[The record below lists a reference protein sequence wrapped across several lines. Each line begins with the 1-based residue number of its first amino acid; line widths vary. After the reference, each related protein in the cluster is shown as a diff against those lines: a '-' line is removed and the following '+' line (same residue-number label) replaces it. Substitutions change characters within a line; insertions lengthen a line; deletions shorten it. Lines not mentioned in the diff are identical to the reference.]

1 MKNIELIVKYECELL
16 EYLLKEVDNKS
27 KNNIKTLLKRGRILV
42 NNKRITKHDYM
53 LRMTDII
60 VINQAVINS
69 MMNDIEILFEDD
81 YLIAINKPEGLLSI
95 ATEKEKDKTAYHIVS
110 SYLKIRGKDKAFVIH
125 RLDRDTSGIIMF
137 AKNDK
142 IKNLLQNSWDQLVK
156 VRGYLAV
163 VEGSTDSEGVIKSYL
178 KENKANMVYSSYK
191 EHDGKLA
198 ITNYKKLNGNKEY
211 SLLEVFID
219 TGRKNQIRV
228 HMYDIKHPI
237 VGDKKYGAS
246 KDPLKRLG
254 LHAHKL
260 EFVHPVTH
268 KYIMINAKIP
278 RKFDTIVR

>member
-53 LRMTDII
+53 LRTTDKII
-60 VINQAVINS
+60 INQAVINS

-163 VEGSTDSEGVIKSYL
+163 VEGATDSEGVIKSYL

-228 HMYDIKHPI
+228 HMSDIKHPI

>member
-27 KNNIKTLLKRGRILV
+27 KNNVKTLLKRGRILV

-53 LRMTDII
+53 LRTTDKII
-60 VINQAVINS
+60 INQAVINS

-163 VEGSTDSEGVIKSYL
+163 VEGATDSEGVIKSYL

-228 HMYDIKHPI
+228 HMSDIKHPI

>member
-53 LRMTDII
+53 LRTTDKII
-60 VINQAVINS
+60 INQAVINS

-163 VEGSTDSEGVIKSYL
+163 VEGATDSEGVIKSYL

>member
-53 LRMTDII
+53 LRTTDKII
-60 VINQAVINS
+60 INQAVINS

-163 VEGSTDSEGVIKSYL
+163 VEGATDSEGVIKSYL
-178 KENKANMVYSSYK
+178 KENKANMIYSSYK

>member
-27 KNNIKTLLKRGRILV
+27 KNNVKTLLKRGRILV

-53 LRMTDII
+53 LRTTDKII
-60 VINQAVINS
+60 INQAVINS

-110 SYLKIRGKDKAFVIH
+110 SYLKVRGKDKAFVIH